1 MLDNRL
7 LFAYRDNMT
16 QKASEPLYLSAATS
30 FSGGDDSGIEPGLF
44 SSVIY
49 NGGPVFGGSVYVDIE
64 TLTIEP
70 FVPVL
75 ADHDPS
81 KPVGVFSNITK
92 SGQQIKADGLLF
104 LAEDDHAKSIYAKA
118 KRGMNWQMSM
128 GVFDYTFDDV
138 PPGKQITINGRDAVG
153 PLTVLRNG
161 SLREGSIV
169 ALGADKTTSAQFFS
183 QRAAPTLEKEG
194 DTMPTQAEFD
204 ELKNQ
209 VAGLVAQL
217 AEKDAALLAAS
228 KAQREGEVKELFAA
242 IGREYS
248 PEKAA
253 PYVALSADSFAA
265 IADDLKAH
273 KPALPANLSASA
285 FSAAGAVQTTAE
297 NPLIAAM
304 RGMGIVQK

>member
-1 MLDNRL
+1 
-7 LFAYRDNMT
+7 MT
-16 QKASEPLYLSAATS
+16 QKTSEPLYLSAATS
-30 FSGGDDSGIEPGLF
+30 FDGGEDAGIEPGLF

-75 ADHDPS
+75 ADHDPTR
-81 KPVGVFSNITK
+81 PVGVFSSIAK
-92 SGQQIKADGLLF
+92 SGQQIKADGMLF
-104 LAEDDHAKSIYAKA
+104 LSEDDQAKAIYAKA
-118 KRGMNWQMSM
+118 KRGMKWQMSM
-128 GVFDYTFDDV
+128 GVFDCTFDDI

-153 PLTVLRNG
+153 PFTVLRNG

-169 ALGADKTTSAQFFS
+169 ALGADKTTTTQFFS

-194 DTMPTQAEFD
+194 VDMPTQAEFD
-204 ELKNQ
+204 ELKTQ
-209 VAGLVAQL
+209 VAALVAQL

-248 PEKAA
+248 PEKSA

-265 IADDLKAH
+265 IAADLKAH

-285 FSAAGAVQTTAE
+285 FGASGAVQASAE